1 MTPTGPPAVPPA
13 DADVDAETGPWPEL
27 VGPVAD
33 QPYPTRRELLDEAAP
48 SKAARGLRTTL
59 TDTYTIVLQVGIAFL
74 LLLGGSGSLRN
85 ALRSGL
91 ASGADGP
98 GWIPQT
104 SAVLLAIGLSC
115 SLILFG
121 LAAWCRL
128 GPVSLGTAPTT
139 WWTPLPVPRGELLRP
154 VVRNRAVGTALAGGA
169 FTAWTSSVAFGVAGE
184 LTGSTVLGG
193 LVGGFAVGAGVAAAG
208 YALVVR
214 PAVGAGVEAL
224 LRVGR
229 ILDGTGVG
237 IVLAL
242 TVSAVIGISVDAVHP
257 RTVVVPAAVVG
268 LGALVVLVLVG
279 RPAWISV
286 GDIPSPSFRRGASR
300 LERLTSSVLQ
310 FDIREMGRALSA
322 DSGGRV
328 RRRMRFPRV
337 TGAFRAVVAA
347 DLVLLRRQPRRLV
360 TAGVLVLVPLVLAS
374 GTSAHR
380 AVAALLLW
388 LAGYAAAT
396 TLSEPARGL
405 ALAPA
410 AARTLPISATNIVL
424 AHWVPVAVLMTVWGA
439 VAVPLAVTTSGLV
452 HGEAPGTAWWTW
464 ALLGALAGP
473 GFAAAGLRGAV
484 RPDPDLSGPVI
495 ATAMGGL
502 PPGAVA
508 ATSTGPDL
516 AILVSVPILL
526 AVLSRGA
533 FDWLLL
539 GQFAATLAAFAIG
552 WAYSAHRARKI
563 S

>member
-1 MTPTGPPAVPPA
+1 MT
-13 DADVDAETGPWPEL
+13 DVEPEVEPWPEL
-27 VGPVAD
+27 VGPFAD

-48 SKAARGLRTTL
+48 SKAARGLRATF
-59 TDTYTIVLQVGIAFL
+59 TDTYTVVLQVGIAFL
-74 LLLGGSGSLRN
+74 LLLGGSGGLRN

-91 ASGADGP
+91 ATSGDGP
-98 GWIPQT
+98 GWLPQT
-104 SAVLLAIGLSC
+104 SAVLLSVGLSC
-115 SLILFG
+115 SVIAFG

-128 GPVSLGTAPTT
+128 GPVSLATAPTT
-139 WWTPLPVPRGELLRP
+139 WWTPLPVPRADLLRP
-154 VVRNRAVGTALAGGA
+154 VVRNRALGTALAGGL
-169 FTAWTSSVAFGVAGE
+169 FTAWSSSVAFGVAGD
-184 LTGSTVLGG
+184 LSGSTVTGG
-193 LVGGFAVGAGVAAAG
+193 LLGGFAVGAGVAAAG

-229 ILDGTGVG
+229 VLDGIGVG
-237 IVLAL
+237 LVLAL
-242 TVSAVIGISVDAVHP
+242 AASAVVGISVDAVHP
-257 RTVVVPAAVVG
+257 RTVVVPAVVVG
-268 LGALVVLVLVG
+268 VGALVALVLVG
-279 RPAWISV
+279 RPAWSSV
-286 GDIPSPSFRRGASR
+286 GEIPSPSLRRGASR

-328 RRRMRFPRV
+328 RRRARFERV
-337 TGAFRAVVAA
+337 TGPVRAVIAA

-360 TAGVLVLVPLVLAS
+360 TAGVLALVPFVLAA

-380 AVAALLLW
+380 AVAALLIW
-388 LAGYAAAT
+388 IAGYAAAT

-410 AARTLPISATNIVL
+410 AARTLPISATNIAL
-424 AHWVPVAVLMTVWGA
+424 ARWIPVAALMAVWGA
-439 VAVPLAVTTSGLV
+439 VAVPLAVTTSGLL
-452 HGEAPGTAWWTW
+452 HGETQGTAWWSW

-495 ATAMGGL
+495 STAMGGL
-502 PPGAVA
+502 PPGAAA
-508 ATSTGPDL
+508 ATTTGPDL
-516 AILVSVPILL
+516 AVLVSVPVLL
-526 AVLSRGA
+526 AVLSRAA

-539 GQFAATLAAFAIG
+539 GQLAATLAAFGIG
-552 WAYSAHRARKI
+552 WAYAAHRARKI